1 MRNRA
6 GNVYSGMTRPMAS
19 KARRGRRVVHCDIS
33 RLRSDAVTVAK
44 LARLRLAARRA
55 GYVLVYV
62 NAKPELSDLMG
73 FLGLEEKV
81 LLAA

>member
-1 MRNRA
+1 
-6 GNVYSGMTRPMAS
+6 MTRPTAS

-44 LARLRLAARRA
+44 LARLRLAARRT
-55 GYVLVYV
+55 GYDLVYV
-62 NAKPELSDLMG
+62 NAKPELRDLMS

-81 LLAA
+81 LRAA

>member
-1 MRNRA
+1 
-6 GNVYSGMTRPMAS
+6 MTGPTAS

-33 RLRSDAVTVAK
+33 RLRADAATVAK

-55 GYVLVYV
+55 GYVLIFE
-62 NAKPELSDLMG
+62 NAKPELGELMG
-73 FLGLEEKV
+73 FLGLEKV